1 MQIIY
6 DIFNHIF
13 FAPIVNLLVG
23 ILHTLDS
30 YRISGPLGFSIIIL
44 TVFIRV
50 LIWPLMSSQL
60 KSAKKITELKPHLD
74 HLKLK
79 HKEDKQALASAQMAL
94 YKEHGINPAGGCL
107 PLIIQ
112 FPIIIALYQSI
123 LALFSGDLTKLN
135 QFIYIDSWKLTSAPD
150 MNFFGLNLGAKPT
163 EFLSSNMAVALA
175 VPLVT
180 AGLTLFQ
187 SKMMI
192 SKVVGKVLAKTTK
205 DETSKED
212 YSQVMQTQ
220 MLYMMPAMIG
230 FFSFQFPIGLAI
242 YWNTFTLLGILQQ
255 YLISGWGG
263 LSEWFNI
270 VKWKQK

>member
-6 DIFNHIF
+6 DIFDHVF
-13 FAPIVNLLVG
+13 FAPIVNLLIG

-30 YRISGPLGFSIIIL
+30 YNISGSLGFSIIIL
-44 TVFIRV
+44 TIFIRV

-60 KSAKKITELKPHLD
+60 KSAKKMTELKPHLD
-74 HLKLK
+74 HLKAK
-79 HKEDKQALASAQMAL
+79 HKEDKQALAAAQMAL

-107 PLIIQ
+107 PILVQ

-123 LALFSGDLTKLN
+123 LALFSGDLAKLN
-135 QFIYIDSWKLTSAPD
+135 RFLYVDSWKLTASPG
-150 MNFFGLNLGAKPT
+150 MNFFGLSLGAKPT
-163 EFLSSNMAVALA
+163 EFFATNIIVALA
-175 VPLVT
+175 VPAVT
-180 AGLTLFQ
+180 AGLTLLQ
-187 SKMMI
+187 SKMMVYK
-192 SKVVGKVLAKTTK
+192 SVNRVPSEKVTKTGAQT
-205 DETSKED
+205 ED
-212 YSQVMQTQ
+212 YSQIMQTQ

-263 LSEWFNI
+263 LENWFKLI
-270 VKWKQK
+270 RR

>member
-6 DIFNHIF
+6 NIFDHVF
-13 FAPIVNLLVG
+13 FAPIVNLLIG
-23 ILHTLDS
+23 ILHTLDL
-30 YRISGPLGFSIIIL
+30 YHISGSLGFSIIIL
-44 TVFIRV
+44 TILIRL

-60 KSAKKITELKPHLD
+60 KSAKKITELRPHLD
-74 HLKLK
+74 HLKAK

-94 YKEHGINPAGGCL
+94 YKEHGVNPAGGCL
-107 PLIIQ
+107 PLLIQ

-123 LALFSGDLTKLN
+123 LALFSGDLSKLN
-135 QFIYIDSWKLTSAPD
+135 QFIYIDSWKLTASPS
-150 MNFFGLNLGAKPT
+150 MNFFGLSLGAKPT
-163 EFLSSNMAVALA
+163 EFFATNMVVALA

-187 SKMMI
+187 SKMMV
-192 SKVVGKVLAKTTK
+192 SKAAGKALEKVDKTSQ
-205 DETSKED
+205 DD
-212 YSQVMQTQ
+212 YSQIMQTQ

-263 LSEWFNI
+263 LENWFKLI
-270 VKWKQK
+270 RR

>member
-6 DIFNHIF
+6 DIFDHVF
-13 FAPIVNLLVG
+13 FAPIVNLLIG

-30 YRISGPLGFSIIIL
+30 YHISGSLGFSIIIL
-44 TVFIRV
+44 TIFIRV

-74 HLKLK
+74 HLKAK
-79 HKEDKQALASAQMAL
+79 HKEDKQALAAAQMAL

-107 PLIIQ
+107 PLLIQ

-123 LALFSGDLTKLN
+123 LALFSGDLAKLN
-135 QFIYIDSWKLTSAPD
+135 QFLYIDSWKLISPPG
-150 MNFFGLNLGAKPT
+150 MNFFGLSLGAKPT
-163 EFLSSNMAVALA
+163 EFFATNIAAALA
-175 VPLVT
+175 VPAVT
-180 AGLTLFQ
+180 AGLTLLQ
-187 SKMMI
+187 SKMMV
-192 SKVVGKVLAKTTK
+192 SKADGKALEKVDKTSH
-205 DETSKED
+205 DD
-212 YSQVMQTQ
+212 YSQIMQTQ

-263 LSEWFNI
+263 LENWF
-270 VKWKQK
+270 KFMRR